1 MNGRQDTPEVELD
14 RRIEAWLDE
23 GPDRAPDALLAS
35 TLAPIP
41 VMAQRRRSL
50 VALGRLTVRVEALGR
65 LAIAAALV
73 VAVAGFVGF
82 AMRGGPSGAG
92 PTASPS
98 RSPSPSIPGAA
109 PLPSGVSYT
118 NAGPLGAGTGREIGK
133 AGTYQTL
140 VFRPE
145 VRFTVPAG
153 WSVNNL
159 VNTFVGGGED
169 VAGIP
174 IGNGDGAIVITTPTS
189 VDPPAPGDIGAPVP
203 ADLLAWLAADPQLTL
218 TSGPTSVTIAG
229 IAGNEIEGALAST
242 ARLDPV
248 DGFYR
253 PVDWLP
259 LLPRHHFRIAVVRV
273 GAQQVLV
280 ATVANADLFETF
292 RPVADG
298 VVGSFDFPDSHAPG
312 ATP

>member
-1 MNGRQDTPEVELD
+1 MNERQQPEVELD
-14 RRIEAWLDE
+14 RRIDAWLDE

-50 VALGRLTVRVEALGR
+50 VALGRLTVRVEALAR
-65 LAIAAALV
+65 LAVAAALV
-73 VAVAGFVGF
+73 LLVAGFAGF
-82 AMRGGPSGAG
+82 AIRGGPSGVG
-92 PTASPS
+92 PTGSPPASPS
-98 RSPSPSIPGAA
+98 PTAPAAA
-109 PLPSGVSYT
+109 PLPSGVAYT
-118 NAGPLGAGTGREIGK
+118 NAGPLGVGTGRETGK

-140 VFRPE
+140 VFRPA
-145 VRFTVPAG
+145 VRFTVPGG
-153 WSVNNL
+153 WGVNNL

-174 IGNGDGAIVITTPTS
+174 IGNGDGVIVITAPTS
-189 VDPPAPGDIGAPVP
+189 VDPPAPGDAGSPVP
-203 ADLLAWLAADPQLTL
+203 TDLLAWLVADPQLTL
-218 TSGPTSVTIAG
+218 TGGPTPVTIGG
-229 IAGNEIEGALAST
+229 IAGSEIEGALAAT

-259 LLPRHHFRIAVVRV
+259 LLPRHHFRIAVLQV

-298 VVGSFDFPDSHAPG
+298 VIRSFEFPALEGPAASP
-312 ATP
+312 

>member
-1 MNGRQDTPEVELD
+1 MNGRQQPEVEID

-41 VMAQRRRSL
+41 VMAQRHRSL
-50 VALGRLTVRVEALGR
+50 VALGRLTVRVESLGR

-73 VAVAGFVGF
+73 VAVAGFAGF
-82 AMRGGPSGAG
+82 AIRGGPSGAA

-98 RSPSPSIPGAA
+98 DSPSPSLSVAA

-118 NAGPLGAGTGREIGK
+118 NAGPLGVGTGRETGK

-140 VFRPE
+140 VFRPA

-153 WSVNNL
+153 WSVTNL

-174 IGNGDGAIVITTPTS
+174 IGNGDGVIVITTPTS
-189 VDPPAPGDIGAPVP
+189 VDPPAPGDVGAPVP
-203 ADLLAWLAADPQLTL
+203 ADLLAWLVADPQLTL
-218 TSGPTSVTIAG
+218 TAGPTPVTIGG
-229 IAGNEIEGALAST
+229 IAGNEIEGALAAT
-242 ARLDPV
+242 ARLDPA

-259 LLPRHHFRIAVVRV
+259 LLPRHHFRIAVLQI

-280 ATVANADLFETF
+280 ATVANADVFETF
-292 RPVADG
+292 RLVADG
-298 VVGSFDFPDSHAPG
+298 VIGSFEFPGSQGPT